1 MKEIVQSTSVISDNI
16 SLLSAT
22 SEEISAASE
31 EGATT
36 AEVAVGK
43 MKEVNNVFT
52 KVKDLIERLDNV

>member
-16 SLLSAT
+16 SHLSAT

-52 KVKDLIERLDNV
+52 KVKELIERLDNV

>member
-16 SLLSAT
+16 SHLSAT

-43 MKEVNNVFT
+43 MKEVNDVFT
-52 KVKDLIERLDNV
+52 KFKELIEILDNV